1 MSNYLCVIK
10 NFDFCYGKK
19 GDTDIRSMKRSK
31 NIVLL
36 NLNWK
41 YQYEFTM
48 FSALRNYRF
57 LNYFHYDGIFFCK
70 PAFMSIIK
78 KLEKILT

>member
-1 MSNYLCVIK
+1 MSNYLGVIK
-10 NFDFCYGKK
+10 KFDFCYEKK
-19 GDTDIRSMKRSK
+19 GDTDVRTMKLSK

-41 YQYEFTM
+41 YQYEFIM

-57 LNYFHYDGIFFCK
+57 LNYFH
-70 PAFMSIIK
+70 
-78 KLEKILT
+78 